1 MTYFHVRIT
10 PKSKPSQTEVELD
23 ISLEELMERF
33 VRPYERGQSIIIAG
47 RTVYSEDISRM
58 QLNESEQDST
68 SLNATMLRQQEAQ
81 QTYSSVDQ
89 HGRLHPEMLADNG
102 RDVTSRFIIGE
113 PGHAAETATYPV
125 LEHSPSTT
133 AREVFVVSGRNRM
146 AHDALFA
153 FLRSIDLRPLEWPVA
168 VQATGKPSPY
178 IGEILDAAFS
188 RVHAVVVLFTPDDE
202 ARLKEPFRAENDPPH
217 ETQLTGQARPN
228 VLFEAGMAMAR
239 SQDRTILVELGNLR
253 PYSDIGGRY
262 TLRLDNSTQRR
273 QELAKRLQSVGCLVN
288 LEGTDWY
295 TAGDF
300 DAAILLPVQESPSA
314 TVQQPTIPEA
324 LHLSEEAREL
334 LVEAAAD
341 RGAVILVSR
350 TFGGT
355 VVQANGRRF
364 AERGNRRSAARW
376 EQAIRDLLSHELI
389 WDPSGKGEILE
400 LTQQGFQIADGLGT
414 S

>member
-1 MTYFHVRIT
+1 MEYHHICITQKSDRSNVEVRLDLTREELEERFLAPYRKGLPIVIRGKSIQKEDIERIRISKTDQDSNHVGKVVAEERRRRIANGI
-10 PKSKPSQTEVELD
+10 LD
-23 ISLEELMERF
+23 IGGPSTAERIANKGEEVTDEFITAPPGTESRSITKSSQE
-33 VRPYERGQSIIIAG
+33 VRPAAG
-47 RTVYSEDISRM
+47 
-58 QLNESEQDST
+58 
-68 SLNATMLRQQEAQ
+68 
-81 QTYSSVDQ
+81 
-89 HGRLHPEMLADNG
+89 
-102 RDVTSRFIIGE
+102 
-113 PGHAAETATYPV
+113 
-125 LEHSPSTT
+125 
-133 AREVFVVSGRNRM
+133 AREVFIVHGRNLAAR
-146 AHDALFA
+146 DALFE
-153 FLRSIDLRPLEWPVA
+153 FLRSVDLHPLEWSEA
-168 VQATGKPSPY
+168 ISATGKASPY

-188 RVHAVVVLFTPDDE
+188 SAHAVVVLFTPDDE
-202 ARLKEPFRAENDPPH
+202 ARLAAPFRVEGDPPH

-300 DAAILLPVQESPSA
+300 EAAILLPVQESLSA
-314 TVQQPTIPEA
+314 TVQQPTIPES

-364 AERGNRRSAARW
+364 AERGDRRSAARW

>member
-1 MTYFHVRIT
+1 MFYQVTIDHKAPKARGIHALNLSRELLEHRVLGPYRQGNPIT
-10 PKSKPSQTEVELD
+10 LSGTTIPC
-23 ISLEELMERF
+23 
-33 VRPYERGQSIIIAG
+33 
-47 RTVYSEDISRM
+47 SEISRIRIVATAEQFDRNAGLSDM
-58 QLNESEQDST
+58 TLLQLT
-68 SLNATMLRQQEAQ
+68 GF
-81 QTYSSVDQ
+81 TYSDS
-89 HGRLHPEMLADNG
+89 E
-102 RDVTSRFIIGE
+102 RDVTDDLITGP
-113 PGHAAETATYPV
+113 PGWELRVDTPHTHERQPAAGV
-125 LEHSPSTT
+125 
-133 AREVFVVSGRNRM
+133 REVFVVHGRNLTAR
-146 AHDALFA
+146 DEVFN
-153 FLRSIDLRPLEWPVA
+153 FLRAIDLHPLEWSVA

-188 RVHAVVVLFTPDDE
+188 RAHAIVVLFTPDDE
-202 ARLKEPFRAENDPPH
+202 ARLREPLRSGHELPH

-228 VLFEAGMAMAR
+228 VLFESGMAMAR
-239 SQDRTILVELGNLR
+239 SQDRTILVELGTLR
-253 PYSDIGGRY
+253 PFSDIAGLHVVRMDG
-262 TLRLDNSTQRR
+262 SSKRR
-273 QELAKRLQSVGCLVN
+273 QDLAKRLERAGCPVN
-288 LEGTDWY
+288 LEGTDWH

-300 DAAILLPVQESPSA
+300 AAAMLLPVQESPSA

-324 LHLSEEAREL
+324 LQLSEEAREL